1 MSHPYSGIRAVLTTK
16 HNKQNL
22 VAPIFMRLG
31 IEVIHHEWDT
41 DQLGT
46 FSGEVPRGKS
56 QSETALIKAR
66 IGMSQKSSH
75 YGIASEGSVG
85 PDQALPIIN
94 SALEAIAWVDD
105 VNGFGLIEY
114 ERGLEVVAVKG
125 IFSKEDE
132 IDSFLLK
139 ADFPNHALIIYPE
152 GKKEPIYKGI
162 RDRDEL
168 DKAIRECIAKSD
180 KSAAVIE
187 SDLRAHMSPSRSA
200 VIVKCA
206 EKLVARL
213 AELCPS
219 CHIPGF
225 GEVAP
230 LRGLACEICG
240 DEVKSAIK
248 GVVLGCVKCDYR
260 IENLNG
266 REKVG
271 AGNCPSCNP

>member
-1 MSHPYSGIRAVLTTK
+1 
-16 HNKQNL
+16 
-22 VAPIFMRLG
+22 MRLG

-66 IGMSQKSSH
+66 IGMSQKSSL

-105 VNGFGLIEY
+105 VNGFELIEY

-125 IFSKEDE
+125 IFAKEDE

-162 RDRDEL
+162 RDRGEL

-187 SDLRAHMSPSRSA
+187 SDLRAHISPSRSA

-213 AELCPS
+213 TELCPS

-248 GVVLGCVKCDYR
+248 GVVLGCVKCDHR
-260 IENLNG
+260 IEKLNG